1 MYSGAGRAIAMD
13 GTGRGRSKKEVGEMP
28 GSVPAR
34 EKLPTLCTGMAER
47 QQLGREGK
55 GQTQRQARAGWVGG
69 GVVGPAMAVACFAL
83 SLSRFRRARGPA
95 LPGGHTG
102 PTTEMLLRV
111 TVCLEDFDRIPFHR
125 WLAGRAEEMTRLF
138 SDPQILHDH
147 ASIVVRT
154 ARIIIL
160 VVLHCVLRCL

>member
-1 MYSGAGRAIAMD
+1 MD
-13 GTGRGRSKKEVGEMP
+13 GTGRGRSKKEVVGEMP

-95 LPGGHTG
+95 LPGGHAG

-111 TVCLEDFDRIPFHR
+111 TVSVGFRPHSIPP
-125 WLAGRAEEMTRLF
+125 LASRPGGGNDEA
-138 SDPQILHDH
+138 
-147 ASIVVRT
+147 
-154 ARIIIL
+154 
-160 VVLHCVLRCL
+160 VLRSSNPP